1 MLMTG
6 VILVAKP
13 NKLFQVSH
21 LRTESNENLTTYF
34 TGLCLA
40 LIAAFCG
47 ALIGITTKVLKGKQQ
62 IVLKFNLRKGDL
74 IRLIQVLLLLFLL
87 FTLFIYFNIG
97 L

>member
-1 MLMTG
+1 MTG

-21 LRTESNENLTTYF
+21 LRTESNKNLTKYF

-47 ALIGITTKVLKGKQQ
+47 ALIGITTKVLKGNKYHYMEFAQLQ
-62 IVLKFNLRKGDL
+62 A
-74 IRLIQVLLLLFLL
+74 IRPYPH
-87 FTLFIYFNIG
+87 TN
-97 L
+97 

>member
-21 LRTESNENLTTYF
+21 LKNESNKNLTTYF

-47 ALIGITTKVLKGKQQ
+47 ALIGITTKVLKGKKV
-62 IVLKFNLRKGDL
+62 IYCSNLSPVMN
-74 IRLIQVLLLLFLL
+74 IIQNLDKKR
-87 FTLFIYFNIG
+87 
-97 L
+97 

>member
-1 MLMTG
+1 MTG

-21 LRTESNENLTTYF
+21 LRTESNKNLTKYF

-47 ALIGITTKVLKGKQQ
+47 ALIGITTKVLKGKQNHSHEICT
-62 IVLKFNLRKGDL
+62 IVSNKTISAHKLKIF
-74 IRLIQVLLLLFLL
+74 
-87 FTLFIYFNIG
+87 
-97 L
+97 